1 MSTPLSSRTVTLVD
15 VPQRWMRQPAD
26 LVGAIVALL
35 AIAGVVVLSAY
46 ARLTVLGVTNDVRAA
61 TSSLIE
67 QLFFVPIN
75 VLEGVVSFF
84 LPLALIVEMVF
95 KRRWRTLVTAIVAN
109 LTAPFF
115 GVVGPYCGR
124 RIDLWG
130 GVARH
135 CLASDFYSPCSVFG
149 GDCRVVD
156 CCGVVPGF
164 AFGAV
169 GLDFNVTCGTVAC
182 AAG

>member
-67 QLFFVPIN
+67 QLFLCRLTCWKAWCRF
-75 VLEGVVSFF
+75 SY
-84 LPLALIVEMVF
+84 
-95 KRRWRTLVTAIVAN
+95 RWR
-109 LTAPFF
+109 
-115 GVVGPYCGR
+115 
-124 RIDLWG
+124 
-130 GVARH
+130 
-135 CLASDFYSPCSVFG
+135 
-149 GDCRVVD
+149 
-156 CCGVVPGF
+156 
-164 AFGAV
+164 
-169 GLDFNVTCGTVAC
+169 
-182 AAG
+182 